1 MKYRRLGSTDLLVS
15 VVGLGTWQFGGEWG
29 RPYTQPD
36 ADAILDKAAECGMN
50 LIDTAECYGDHLSEA
65 LIGDYLAR
73 HDRSRWIVA
82 TKFGHQF
89 HAFMDRTWHLKTV
102 EVAQQL
108 EASLRALKT
117 DYIDIYQFHSGF
129 DPEFQQP
136 DLWDML
142 QNQKRAAR
150 VRHLG
155 ISISSK
161 SGDLQARL
169 AKQVGAEV
177 LQVIYNRLE
186 QRAEQDF
193 FPHAIQQDLGVL
205 ARIPLLSG
213 FLSGKYTSAGPF
225 PANDMRSTIEPAK
238 IQKWLSEVDQI
249 REKELPPG
257 VPMARW
263 ALAWCLNNP
272 AVTSVIPGCK
282 SPEQVEFNASAADYS
297 PPSCSGIS

>member
-36 ADAILDKAAECGMN
+36 ADAILDKSRRVRHEP
-50 LIDTAECYGDHLSEA
+50 DRYGRMLWRPSLRGADR
-65 LIGDYLAR
+65 DYLAR

-142 QNQKRAAR
+142 QNQKRAGR

-169 AKQVGAEV
+169 AKQVGAE
-177 LQVIYNRLE
+177 
-186 QRAEQDF
+186 
-193 FPHAIQQDLGVL
+193 
-205 ARIPLLSG
+205 
-213 FLSGKYTSAGPF
+213 
-225 PANDMRSTIEPAK
+225 
-238 IQKWLSEVDQI
+238 
-249 REKELPPG
+249 
-257 VPMARW
+257 
-263 ALAWCLNNP
+263 
-272 AVTSVIPGCK
+272 
-282 SPEQVEFNASAADYS
+282 S
-297 PPSCSGIS
+297 PPSYLQPSRATSGTGLLSPCHSAGSWGAGPNSAIEWIFERQVHKRWTLPGQRYALDHRAGQDSEVVERSRPDPGKGTAARRSHGAMGFGLVFE